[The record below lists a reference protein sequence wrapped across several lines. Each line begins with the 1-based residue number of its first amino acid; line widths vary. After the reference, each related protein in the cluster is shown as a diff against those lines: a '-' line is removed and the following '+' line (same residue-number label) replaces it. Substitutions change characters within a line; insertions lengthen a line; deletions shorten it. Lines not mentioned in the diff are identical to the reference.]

1 MPVEFMEYHAVMG
14 NSGVD
19 STGCDVLSA
28 AGAGASAGVVVD

>member
-19 STGCDVLSA
+19 ATGCDVLT